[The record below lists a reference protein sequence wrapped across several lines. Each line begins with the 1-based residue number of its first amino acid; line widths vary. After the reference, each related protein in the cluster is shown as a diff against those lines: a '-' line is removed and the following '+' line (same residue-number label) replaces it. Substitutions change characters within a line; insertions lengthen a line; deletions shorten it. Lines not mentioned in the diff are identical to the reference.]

1 MASIVSLK
9 THDGRDISYVDEV
22 KGQGG
27 MKDVYF
33 SPNRDYVVAF
43 FRDKQDPGAKERLI
57 LIAGKFRE
65 RIYSQEGGDY
75 WKNLFCW
82 PTAVVEHQGRLG
94 VVAPFY
100 NPNFFF
106 AVGSRNGD
114 SLGIKGREKEGK
126 WFASAKNRNTFIDPK
141 ELGDWSTH
149 LKIGLMIARAVRR
162 LHAAGLAHSDLS
174 YKNVLV
180 DPSRGDACV
189 IDIDGLVVPDK
200 IPPLVAGTPDFIDPL
215 VMMTQR
221 LPLGDPKRV
230 LPSIRTD
237 QHALSVLIYMYLLY
251 RHPLRG
257 PKVHDVGDP
266 QRDEELSMGEKALW
280 IENPSDTS
288 NRIRPADLKA
298 SQLPWGDPVKV
309 SYKVTGPYLAPLFER
324 AFISGL
330 HDSNQRPIA
339 DEWEFALVKTVDLLQ
354 PCTNT
359 SCEQKW
365 YVFDN
370 SNSPRCPF
378 CGTPY
383 KGSLPVLNLYSS
395 HKEGNFRPD
404 NHRLMVYSNQS
415 LFSWHMF
422 KNVFPNEKLAENLRR
437 RLGYFV
443 LHQGKW
449 WLKNEAMPQ
458 LWDASNKTQIPLGGQ
473 IELSDGLQLL
483 NKEEGGRLIV
493 VQMAHGA

>member
-1 MASIVSLK
+1 MAAAVVRLK
-9 THDGRDISYVDEV
+9 THNGQDVAFVNEV

-33 SPNRDYVVAF
+33 SPNKDYVVAF
-43 FRDKQDPGAKERLI
+43 FRDRQDPVARERLI
-57 LIAGKFRE
+57 QITDAYRD
-65 RIYSQEGGDY
+65 RIYNQEGGAY
-75 WKNLFCW
+75 WKDLYCW

-100 NPNFFF
+100 SQNFFF

-114 SLGIKGREKEGK
+114 SLGIKGKEKEGK
-126 WFASAKNRNTFIDPK
+126 WFASARNRNTFIDPR

-149 LKIGLMIARAVRR
+149 LRICLMIARSVRR

-180 DPSRGDACV
+180 DPSRGAACV
-189 IDIDGLVVPDK
+189 IDIDGLVVPGK
-200 IPPLVAGTPDFIDPL
+200 IPPQVAGTPDFIDPL
-215 VMMTQR
+215 VMMTQK
-221 LPLGDPKRV
+221 LPLTDPKRV

-237 QHALSVLIYMYLLY
+237 QHALAVLIYMYLLY

-257 PKVHDVGDP
+257 PKVHDQDP
-266 QRDEELSMGEKALW
+266 QRDEELTMGERALW
-280 IENPSDTS
+280 IEHPSDTS
-288 NRIRPADLKA
+288 NRIRPQDLRPA
-298 SQLPWGDPVKV
+298 QLPWGDPAKI

-324 AFISGL
+324 AFMTGL
-330 HDSNQRPIA
+330 HAPAQRPTA

-354 PCTNT
+354 PCSNT

-370 SNSPRCPF
+370 TTSPRCPF

-383 KGSLPVLNLYSS
+383 HGSLPVLNLYSS
-395 HKEGNFRPD
+395 HKEGSYRPD

-415 LFSWHMF
+415 LFAWHMF
-422 KNVFPNEKLAENLRR
+422 KNVAPNEKLPEGKRK

-443 LHQGKW
+443 LHNGKW
-449 WLKNEAMPQ
+449 WLKNEAMSN
-458 LWDASNKTQIPLGGQ
+458 LWDATQKTQIPVNGQ
-473 IELSDGLQLL
+473 IELTEGSQLL
-483 NKEEGGRLIV
+483 NKEADGRLIV
-493 VQMAHGA
+493 VQMALS

>member
-1 MASIVSLK
+1 MASIISLK
-9 THDGRDISYVDEV
+9 THDGKDIAYVDEV

-33 SPNRDYVVAF
+33 SPNKDYVVAF
-43 FRDKQDPGAKERLI
+43 FRDKQDQGAKERLI
-57 LIAGKFRE
+57 QIAETYRE
-65 RIYSQEGGDY
+65 RIYSQEGGAY
-75 WKNLFCW
+75 WRDLFCW
-82 PTAVVEHQGRLG
+82 PTAVVEHNGRLG

-100 NPNFFF
+100 SSNFFF
-106 AVGSRNGD
+106 SVGSRNGD
-114 SLGIKGREKEGK
+114 VLQIRGKEKEGK
-126 WFASAKNRNTFIDPK
+126 WFASANNRTKFLDPQ

-149 LKIGLMIARAVRR
+149 LKIGLMIARSVRR

-180 DPSRGDACV
+180 DPKLGKACV
-189 IDIDGLVVPDK
+189 IDIDGLVVPGK
-200 IPPLVAGTPDFIDPL
+200 IPPQVAGTPDFIDPL
-215 VMMTQR
+215 VMMTQK
-221 LPLGDPKRV
+221 LPLGDPQRV

-257 PKVHDVGDP
+257 RKVHDVSDP
-266 QRDEELSMGEKALW
+266 QRDEELSMGQKALW
-280 IENPSDTS
+280 IESPSDAS
-288 NRIRPADLKA
+288 NRVRLENLRPSD
-298 SQLPWGDPVKV
+298 LPWADPAKIP
-309 SYKVTGPYLAPLFER
+309 YTVTGPYLGPLFER
-324 AFISGL
+324 AFTGGL
-330 HDSNQRPIA
+330 HDPSQRPTA
-339 DEWEFALVKTVDLLQ
+339 DDWEVSLVKTVDLLQ
-354 PCTNT
+354 PCANT
-359 SCEQKW
+359 RCDQKW

-370 SNSPRCPF
+370 TNSPKCPF

-383 KGSLPVLNLYSS
+383 RGDLPVLNLYSS

-422 KNVFPNEKLAENLRR
+422 KNVFPNEKLPEALRR

-449 WLKNEAMPQ
+449 WLKNEAMPD
-458 LWDASNKTQIPLGGQ
+458 LWDARSKVQIPIGGQ
-473 IELSDGLQLL
+473 VELIDGLQLL
-483 NKEEGGRLIV
+483 NKESNGRLIV
-493 VQMAHGA
+493 VQMARGA